1 MEFINLIFR
10 LSVVLAIFSFIWG
23 LLRFGLT
30 ILRGGVPMSYPMNLA
45 LKAIQYF
52 LIVAVSIIFCSQD
65 LNNSTYTIIV
75 TGLILAMYFIGKV
88 QRMQFKRM
96 FVQVQ
101 GMNMLNNFKPNLKLE
116 FGIVILSLGL
126 FTLMVMN
133 PSYAVNNITTWFY
146 TTIVDIEKTPIFG
159 FIFKVVGF
167 FFMITILMQMMN
179 AVTFILS
186 GKAFDKNSQQNDDQ
200 NKPEDPF
207 KFDDYEEVE

>member
-186 GKAFDKNSQQNDDQ
+186 GKAFDKNAQQNDDQ

>member
-1 MEFINLIFR
+1 MEFIDLIFR

-23 LLRFGLT
+23 LMRFGFT
-30 ILRGGVPMSYPMNLA
+30 ILRGGVPMSYPLNLA

-65 LNNSTYTIIV
+65 LNSSTYTIIV

-101 GMNMLNNFKPNLKLE
+101 GMQMMNNFKPNLKLE
-116 FGIVILSLGL
+116 FGIVILSMGL
-126 FTLMVMN
+126 FAFMVMH
-133 PSYAVNNITTWFY
+133 PEYAMNDITTWFY
-146 TTIVDIEKTPIFG
+146 KTIVDIEKAPIFG
-159 FIFKVVGF
+159 FIFKIVGF
-167 FFMITILMQMMN
+167 FFMITILMQMVN

-186 GKAFDKNSQQNDDQ
+186 GKAFDKNAQKNDQ
-200 NKPEDPF
+200 NNPEDPF

>member
-1 MEFINLIFR
+1 MEFIDLIFR

-30 ILRGGVPMSYPMNLA
+30 ILRGGVPTSYPLNLA

-65 LNNSTYTIIV
+65 LNSSTYTIIL

-101 GMNMLNNFKPNLKLE
+101 GMQMMNNFKPNLKLE
-116 FGIVILSLGL
+116 FGIVILSIAL
-126 FTLMVMN
+126 FVFMVMH
-133 PSYAVNNITTWFY
+133 PEYAVNNITTWFY

-167 FFMITILMQMMN
+167 FFMITILMQMVN

-186 GKAFDKNSQQNDDQ
+186 GKAFDKNTQKNDQ
-200 NKPEDPF
+200 NNPEDPF